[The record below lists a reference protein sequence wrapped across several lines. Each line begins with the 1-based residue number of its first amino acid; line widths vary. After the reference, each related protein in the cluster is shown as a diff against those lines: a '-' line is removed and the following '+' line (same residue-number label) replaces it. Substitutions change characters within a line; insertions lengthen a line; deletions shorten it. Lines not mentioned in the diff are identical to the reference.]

1 MFRLP
6 LQTNPE
12 KSIAVLPFVN
22 MSADPDNEYFSD
34 GITEEII
41 NALTSIQGLK
51 VIARTSSFA
60 FKNKHVDVRT
70 IGRQL
75 GVKSVLEGCVR
86 IIKTR
91 VRITAQLVNTTDGS
105 HWWSKNFDRDLEDI
119 FALQDEISLRI
130 ADQIRENF
138 GHLDLQDHLVDSPTT
153 NIEAYNLYLK
163 GRFHQLK
170 WNARDLIEAV
180 KYYEQSIEK
189 DPEFA
194 LPYFGAALSSAI
206 NASWGFVDY
215 QEGIQK
221 ADTFLQKG
229 LALNDRGYLSY
240 FAHGTVSLWGKW
252 DFRSAHRYLHKT
264 LKDNPSFTD
273 AEEGL
278 AELFTAIGD
287 FEQAMH
293 HTKHIL
299 TLNPLSP
306 NHYYTKGNIH
316 FLQEDYLKALECM
329 QTSLQIDPQYA
340 LAIEMIAVC
349 YIQMKDYQRLDQ
361 FLQNYSSVEQPM
373 VCRALFM
380 LLHPDVET
388 GADLETVRTDFSH
401 YNPSSLIAW
410 NLYLQTALGNHDI
423 ALDILEKGVEN
434 KKGQY
439 INFQN
444 DPFLLPLH
452 NHPRFQD
459 LVAHTFHPSRLPGSV
474 IIENKHIDANN
485 TRIPE
490 QEMEENSLAVIK
502 LLQKEKLYLDP
513 NISLKILAEKT
524 DLHPNKLSWILNEYI
539 GKNFNE
545 FINSYRLETFKSKA
559 LDPKN
564 KHLTL
569 LGLAYESGFN
579 SKTAFNAFFKKTE
592 GKTPRAWVKSMQ
604 SDKQT

>member
-75 GVKSVLEGCVR
+75 GVKSVLEGSVR

-119 FALQDEISLRI
+119 FALQDDISLRI

-180 KYYEQSIEK
+180 KYYEQSIEQ
-189 DPEFA
+189 DPDFA

-206 NASWGFVDY
+206 NASWGFISY
-215 QEGIQK
+215 GEGIQK

-252 DFRSAHRYLHKT
+252 DFKSAHHYLLETVKR
-264 LKDNPSFTD
+264 NPSFTD

-278 AELFTAIGD
+278 AELYTAIGD
-287 FEQAMH
+287 FAQAMH
-293 HTKHIL
+293 HTRHIL

-316 FLQEDYLKALECM
+316 FLQNDYLKALECM
-329 QTSLQIDPQYA
+329 ETALQIDPQYA

-349 YIQMKDYQRLDQ
+349 YIRLKDYQKLDQ
-361 FLQNYSSVEQPM
+361 FLRTYSSVEQP
-373 VCRALFM
+373 VACRALFK
-380 LLHPDVET
+380 LLYPEVET
-388 GADLETVRTDFSH
+388 GLDLETIRTDFMD
-401 YNPSSLIAW
+401 YPSSLIAW

-423 ALDILEKGVEN
+423 ALDILEKGVKN
-434 KKGQY
+434 KKGQF
-439 INFQN
+439 INFRN

-452 NHPRFQD
+452 NHPKFRH
-459 LVAHTFHPSRLPGSV
+459 LVDNTFHPSRLPDGRIVKS
-474 IIENKHIDANN
+474 ENKVD
-485 TRIPE
+485 RPLIPE
-490 QEMEENSLAVIK
+490 PEMAESSLSIIT
-502 LLQKEKLYLDP
+502 LLQKEKLFLDP
-513 NISLKILAEKT
+513 NLSLKILAKKM
-524 DLHPNKLSWILNEYI
+524 DLHPNKLSWILNEHV

-545 FINSYRLETFKSKA
+545 FINSFRLETFKSKA

-592 GKTPRAWVKSMQ
+592 GKTPRAWVKSME
-604 SDKQT
+604 SDKQP